1 MLNLTEK
8 EKAEYAK
15 MLRGGLET
23 SPVTDE
29 EYFKVF
35 DEVSSTE
42 AKVRARD
49 GYEIPVWIIKPLD
62 GETKDYVFINIHGGG
77 FVREHSKFDSA
88 FCAYLVK
95 RLHCTAVD
103 VDYRLA
109 PEYPYPTGLQDG
121 YDVYKWVMDHAEE
134 LGARADRIVIGGN
147 SSGGQF
153 SAAIPM
159 MAAKAGDPIP
169 ALSVMMYP
177 VCSINTVESIRDDLD
192 LSDVSNRG
200 LLYNLLY
207 CTKESDFD
215 DPYVSLLKATEEDLE
230 KFPPLILATG
240 GLDPLAPDGEEFA
253 KRAAQASGSRVAVQ
267 RFKNSR
273 HGFLNRCLGDEWAA
287 GREFIFSEIEY
298 MMSRSRR

>member
-1 MLNLTEK
+1 M
-8 EKAEYAK
+8 
-15 MLRGGLET
+15 
-23 SPVTDE
+23 
-29 EYFKVF
+29 
-35 DEVSSTE
+35 
-42 AKVRARD
+42 
-49 GYEIPVWIIKPLD
+49 D
-62 GETKDYVFINIHGGG
+62 GEPEDYVFINIHGGG

-95 RLHCTAVD
+95 RLGCTVVD

-121 YDVYKWVMDHAEE
+121 YDVYKWVMAHARE
-134 LGARADRIVIGGN
+134 LGAGPDRIVIGGN

-177 VCSINTVESIRDDLD
+177 VCSINTVEAVSDDLD

-207 CTKESDFD
+207 CTRESDFD
-215 DPYVSLLKATEEDLE
+215 DPYVSLLKSTKEDLE

-240 GLDPLAPDGEEFA
+240 GLDPLAPDSEEFA
-253 KRAAQASGSRVAVQ
+253 KQVAQASGSRVVVQ
-267 RFKNSR
+267 RFKNSK

-287 GREFIFSEIEY
+287 GREFVFSEIEY
-298 MMSRSRR
+298 MMGR

>member
-8 EKAEYAK
+8 EKARYAE
-15 MLRGGLET
+15 MVRGGLET
-23 SPVTDE
+23 SPVTE
-29 EYFKVF
+29 GEYFKVF
-35 DEVSSTE
+35 DEVRSTE

-62 GETKDYVFINIHGGG
+62 GEPADYVFMNIHGGG

-88 FCAYLVK
+88 FCSYLVK
-95 RLHCTAVD
+95 RLRCTVVD

-134 LGARADRIVIGGN
+134 LGARSDRIVIGGN

-177 VCSINTVESIRDDLD
+177 VCSMNTVESISDDLD

-215 DPYVSLLKATEEDLE
+215 DPYVSLLKATKEDLE

-240 GLDPLAPDGEEFA
+240 GQDPLAPDSEEFA
-253 KRAAQASGSRVAVQ
+253 KQVAQASGSRVAVR
-267 RFKNSR
+267 RFKNSK
-273 HGFLNRCLGDEWAA
+273 HGFLNRCLGDEWAE
-287 GREFIFSEIEY
+287 GREFVFSEIEY
-298 MMSRSRR
+298 MMSK

>member
-1 MLNLTEK
+1 MLKLTEK

-15 MLRGGLET
+15 LLRGGLET
-23 SPVTDE
+23 SPVTE
-29 EYFKVF
+29 GEYFKIF
-35 DEVSSTE
+35 DEVCTTE
-42 AKVRARD
+42 ASVKARD
-49 GYEIPVWIIKPLD
+49 GYDIPVWIVKPMD
-62 GETKDYVFINIHGGG
+62 GEPEDYVFINIHGGG

-95 RLHCTAVD
+95 RLRCTVVD

-121 YDVYKWVMDHAEE
+121 YDVYKWVMAHARE
-134 LGARADRIVIGGN
+134 LGAGPDRIVIGGN

-177 VCSINTVESIRDDLD
+177 VCSINTVEAVSDDLD

-207 CTKESDFD
+207 CTRESDFD
-215 DPYVSLLKATEEDLE
+215 DPYVSLLKSNKEDLE

-240 GLDPLAPDGEEFA
+240 GLDPLAPDSEEFA
-253 KRAAQASGSRVAVQ
+253 KQVAQASGSRVVVQ
-267 RFKNSR
+267 RFKNSK
-273 HGFLNRCLGDEWAA
+273 HGFLNRCLGDEWAE
-287 GREFIFSEIEY
+287 GREFVFSEIEY
-298 MMSRSRR
+298 MMSR